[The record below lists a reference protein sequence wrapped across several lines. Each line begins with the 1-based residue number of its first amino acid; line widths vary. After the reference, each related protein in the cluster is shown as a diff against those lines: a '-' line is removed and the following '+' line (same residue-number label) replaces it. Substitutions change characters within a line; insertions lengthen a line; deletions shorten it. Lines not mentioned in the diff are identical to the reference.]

1 MQKQTGCML
10 LLRNGDSLVGDEF
23 DEDYEEWPN
32 LDENWGVMLNLDPET
47 RIWEMRARGT
57 AAMLMFLLVDASEGS
72 VMQKLLDE
80 AKFDQVVKSLDGP

>member
-1 MQKQTGCML
+1 M
-10 LLRNGDSLVGDEF
+10 GDEF

-47 RIWEMRARGT
+47 RLWEMRARGT
-57 AAMLMFLLVDASEGS
+57 AAMLMCLLVDASEGR

-80 AKFDQVVKSLDGP
+80 AKFDQVGKSLDGP

>member
-1 MQKQTGCML
+1 MP
-10 LLRNGDSLVGDEF
+10 DEF

-47 RIWEMRARGT
+47 RIWEIRSRGT
-57 AAMLMFLLVDASEGS
+57 GAMLRLLLVDASEGS
-72 VMQKLLDE
+72 VMQKLFDE

>member
-1 MQKQTGCML
+1 MTDMS
-10 LLRNGDSLVGDEF
+10 DDDEY
-23 DEDYEEWPN
+23 EDWPTHGEE
-32 LDENWGVMLNLDPET
+32 WGVMLNLDPET

-80 AKFDQVVKSLDGP
+80 AKFDQVVKSLDGA

>member
-1 MQKQTGCML
+1 MP
-10 LLRNGDSLVGDEF
+10 DEF
-23 DEDYEEWPN
+23 DEDYEECPN